1 MKLVTSSLLVGA
13 ATANALSPVQHVL
26 QAPKQASEAWTK
38 PLHNLQDS
46 LKSLTGEARALW
58 DEVSM
63 MFPEAMDKTSFFS
76 PPKKHSRRPDS
87 HWDSIIKGADVQ
99 SVWIETAD
107 GEKER
112 DVDGKLEAYNLRSK
126 RIDPSSLGVDPG
138 VVQYSGY
145 LDDNQNDK
153 HLFYCLSMPSSIDL
167 CNY

>member
-13 ATANALSPVQHVL
+13 ATANALSPIQHVL

-76 PPKKHSRRPDS
+76 PPKKHSRRLDS
-87 HWDSIIKGADVQ
+87 YWDSITKGADVQ